1 MKRQIANEDE
11 LWQSVQQLPGI
22 EPALLD
28 FAGMPLLEQVRSI
41 AGADLVVG
49 KFAEATNLSVK
60 LLMTSNAGMV
70 SFYAGP
76 LWLQVFM
83 ELR

>member
-70 SFYAGP
+70 
-76 LWLQVFM
+76 
-83 ELR
+83 